1 MVTALMTSVRAVGEN
16 PITMVVWASIIMVAT
31 GIALLTLMLGFMVVI
46 PVIGHGTWHAYR
58 DVVDTSSLP
67 PRT

>member
-1 MVTALMTSVRAVGEN
+1 MTSIRAVGEN

-31 GIALLTLMLGFMVVI
+31 GFAMLTLMLGFVLVI
-46 PVIGHGTWHAYR
+46 PVIGHGTWHAYK
-58 DVVDTSSLP
+58 DVVDASGLP